1 MIAQDIANW
10 LTEKVGAISTANGYH
25 TNVGARVFRGRRRLD
40 DDTPPCTVIA
50 ELEDT
55 VIEQTQRGLVHL
67 QQVYAIEAHD
77 VCDPDHPNDKCLLI
91 IQDLKKA
98 VFQDPTMGRLVKKIA
113 YRGRTI
119 GPRDEGNSLCF
130 AAIRIAVDYA
140 ENLVEG

>member
-1 MIAQDIANW
+1 MIAQDIALW
-10 LTEKVGAISTANGYH
+10 LTEKVGEISTANGFH
-25 TNVGARVFRGRRRLD
+25 TNVGVRVFRGRRRLD
-40 DDTPPCTVIA
+40 DDTPPCIVIA

-55 VIEQTQRGLVHL
+55 VVEQTRTQAHV

-98 VFQDPTMGRLVKKIA
+98 IFQDPTMGRAVKKIA

-130 AAIRIAVDYA
+130 AAIRISVDYT